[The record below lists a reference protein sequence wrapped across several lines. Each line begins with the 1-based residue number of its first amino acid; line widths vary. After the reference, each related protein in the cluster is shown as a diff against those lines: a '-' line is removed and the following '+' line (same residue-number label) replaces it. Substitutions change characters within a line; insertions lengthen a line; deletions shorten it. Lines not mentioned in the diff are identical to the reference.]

1 MQLLTNMKKK
11 LLMFSIVFSMILPT
25 ALADIGQ
32 TLSNVWWKFM
42 NVGSLG
48 FLGLAEG
55 DVVIAFTRILLWI
68 LMFTVFF
75 ALTTFL
81 SGDNGSLKFLKRN
94 HAIVISFVIA
104 TIGAIFLPL
113 QTILAVGA
121 GWGTLISLILVGG
134 PIVGIGYLLWY
145 LPGKD
150 ASGNPKPDTKGTVL
164 LKIVICLLL
173 LWILS
178 VMKYH
183 VGRMV

>member
-1 MQLLTNMKKK
+1 MKKK
-11 LLMFSIVFSMILPT
+11 WFLLSLISLSFSIPY

-32 TLSNVWWKFM
+32 TLGNVWWKFM
-42 NVGSLG
+42 SVGSLG

-55 DVVIAFTRILLWI
+55 SVVIAFTRILLWI
-68 LMFTVFF
+68 FMFTVFF

-81 SGDNGSLKFLKRN
+81 GGDDGSLKFLKRN

-104 TIGAIFLPL
+104 TIGAIFLPV

-150 ASGNPKPDTKGTVL
+150 ASGAPKPDTKGTVA
-164 LKIVICLLL
+164 LKIIICLLL
-173 LWILS
+173 LWVLS

-183 VGRMV
+183 VGRMI